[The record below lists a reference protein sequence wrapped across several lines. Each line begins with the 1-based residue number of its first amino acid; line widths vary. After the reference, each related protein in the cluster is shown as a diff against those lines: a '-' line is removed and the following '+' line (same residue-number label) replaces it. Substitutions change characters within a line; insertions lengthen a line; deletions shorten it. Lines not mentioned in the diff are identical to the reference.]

1 MREASRDFQL
11 FLNGLKILRGL
22 DRHTLVKAG
31 VLAEADHFGWILA
44 RDHSE
49 TFFREVCY
57 RDKELAA
64 ALWRLIESRQ
74 SPDLR
79 EVA

>member
-1 MREASRDFQL
+1 MRDAPRDFQL

-22 DRHTLVKAG
+22 DRDVLVKAG
-31 VLAEADHFGWILA
+31 VLVKADHFGWILA

-57 RDKELAA
+57 RDDDLAA